1 MVSVGQR
8 LWTRLQKFYWPSS
21 PGAARARTLRAQDAI
36 HPLELTSE
44 AQIGS
49 RSAGG
54 ASGSRSH
61 GGGLMR
67 QRSLSVAA
75 LPRPTGILPPFSFAS
90 AHRFLVNSVLKR
102 VTNTQAAILRRKT
115 AQQLFTGQAGPFLA
129 LVGVSLASGT
139 GLITKDDEVECV
151 CSEIRQ
157 AAAKMQALAQNP
169 AHNIVSPSDAINP
182 IADLETTCLL
192 KDFQI
197 GPIVAKGCNA
207 VVLAARW
214 ARHKVADLNEAMQ
227 TLGQVPPAV
236 EIAVPGPAQSDS
248 IVPHEE
254 EYPLAIKM
262 MFNYEAESNAM
273 AIISAMNRETV
284 PARNVRVPPHF
295 ESWIAAM
302 REKSPTLPPH
312 PNIVDMYTAFADYVP
327 EIKEALNM
335 YPDALP
341 RRLNPEGLGR
351 NMSLFLVMKKYDISL
366 KDFLAQHRQEV
377 SWKTSLLI
385 LTQILEGLTH
395 MWSHG
400 IAHRDLKSDNILLD
414 LSGGIDFPRVVITD
428 FGCCLADRN
437 HGLKMPYSSFETNRG
452 GNMALMAPE
461 VITAQPGPFTSIN
474 YDKAD
479 VWACGAIA
487 YEIFGMANPFYQDN
501 HKLLNM
507 HYKSKQLP
515 SLPEDIPDIVNNL
528 VRDLLRRN
536 PKNRLSAELAATI
549 SQLILWAPSTW
560 AKANG
565 RIPNTQD
572 VLQWLLTLTTK
583 ILCES
588 RFANDGKAL
597 REYQLVATFLSR
609 MSLSRVKEALQWM
622 KNNAG

>member
-1 MVSVGQR
+1 M
-8 LWTRLQKFYWPSS
+8 
-21 PGAARARTLRAQDAI
+21 
-36 HPLELTSE
+36 
-44 AQIGS
+44 
-49 RSAGG
+49 
-54 ASGSRSH
+54 
-61 GGGLMR
+61 
-67 QRSLSVAA
+67 AA
-75 LPRPTGILPPFSFAS
+75 LPRSTGILPPFSFAS

-102 VTNTQAAILRRKT
+102 VTNTQAAILRRRT
-115 AQQLFTGQAGPFLA
+115 AQQLFTGHSGPFLA

-139 GLITKDDEVECV
+139 GLITKEDEVECV

-157 AAAKMQALAQNP
+157 AAAKMQTLAQKSEPTFGHQANS
-169 AHNIVSPSDAINP
+169 ADPSGN
-182 IADLETTCLL
+182 LETSCLL

-207 VVLAARW
+207 VVFAAQW
-214 ARHKVADLNEAMQ
+214 AREKVAGLNEAMKSMGQ
-227 TLGQVPPAV
+227 TPLMMEPAKIIDSDKAV
-236 EIAVPGPAQSDS
+236 EKEDTTF
-248 IVPHEE
+248 
-254 EYPLAIKM
+254 PLAIKM

-295 ESWIAAM
+295 ESWLVAM
-302 REKSPTLPPH
+302 REKSQTLPPH
-312 PNIVDMYTAFADYVP
+312 PNIVEMHTAFADYVP
-327 EIKEALNM
+327 DIKEALNM

-366 KDFLAQHRQEV
+366 KDFLAKHGQDL

-395 MWSHG
+395 IWSHG

-437 HGLKMPYSSFETNRG
+437 HGLKMPYSSYETNRG

-461 VITAQPGPFTSIN
+461 VVTAQPGPFTSIN

-487 YEIFGMANPFYQDN
+487 YEIFGMNNPFYQDN
-501 HKLLNM
+501 HKLFNM
-507 HYKSKQLP
+507 HYKSKELP
-515 SLPEDIPDIVNNL
+515 SLPDEVPDIVNNL
-528 VRDLLRRN
+528 VRDLLRRH

-560 AKANG
+560 AKSNG
-565 RIPNTQD
+565 RVPSTQD

-609 MSLSRVKEALQWM
+609 MSVSRVKEALQWM